1 MVERRTANTKVS
13 GSNPGSGTTK
23 QIDRF
28 TTWLDS
34 VPNIQSK
41 LIYHAV
47 ATHRDQQSRLNARKG
62 IQTYACIDWA
72 NDQPTVYTGIDI
84 ADGKKQWQLEAK
96 NSPYVWS
103 GKAHAVE
110 SLRF

>member
-1 MVERRTANTKVS
+1 MVERRTASMKVP

-28 TTWLDS
+28 MTWLDS

-47 ATHRDQQSRLNARKG
+47 ATHRDQRSQLNARKG
-62 IQTYACIDWA
+62 IQTYACIDWTY
-72 NDQPTVYTGIDI
+72 DQPTVYTGIDI
-84 ADGKKQWQLEAK
+84 ADGRGQ
-96 NSPYVWS
+96 N
-103 GKAHAVE
+103 
-110 SLRF
+110 